1 MKLKATFTYTI
12 ILLIGI
18 WINLTKKPIKP
29 IIAKPIAVAM
39 AIFWNSGI
47 KKLSGSLM
55 HTDMHCSDQR
65 RDLSLQSHVNTGNT
79 SKSAQML
86 RNKST
91 FSGDRCDFKREEEDF
106 HKEGQSQSFS
116 NKQNQKYPQWQF
128 MEHLSHTVSFISLQA
143 LKVIANTASKME
155 NLHLCLSQEDSTVRP
170 YKNQVLG
177 IFSVTLGQ
185 QPWSWVRRST
195 APQKLTSLTSN
206 EVPYRSQ

>member
-55 HTDMHCSDQR
+55 HTDKRCSDQR

-91 FSGDRCDFKREEEDF
+91 FSGDRCDFKREDF
-106 HKEGQSQSFS
+106 HKECQSQSFS
-116 NKQNQKYPQWQF
+116 NKQNQKYPQ
-128 MEHLSHTVSFISLQA
+128 
-143 LKVIANTASKME
+143 
-155 NLHLCLSQEDSTVRP
+155 
-170 YKNQVLG
+170 
-177 IFSVTLGQ
+177 
-185 QPWSWVRRST
+185 
-195 APQKLTSLTSN
+195 
-206 EVPYRSQ
+206 